1 MQRPISHILFTLLVW
16 SLILASGQQIKAQ
29 AVWTGIGV
37 RAKVHKLLSAEIE
50 QQLRFTNEFSELGS
64 ANTEA
69 GLRFRPWKHFGI
81 SGAYRYSN
89 RPGSRRADDNDRQR
103 WTGEAFYSI
112 GSADT
117 KWIFSHR
124 LRYQTAKEI
133 SNEEEDPDRKNYI
146 RNRLSLSYNLTKRV
160 QPYLSYEWFYRLN
173 GKNENQLTR
182 FTMGLG
188 SDIGKSFGIDTFFR
202 VERQGPPRLTQMT
215 LAAGLRSKKKKTR
228 YFFLILV
235 VSIRLDLPFLSRLPR
250 RVPVCTIPLTVRFPT
265 KLRPF
270 TQPL

>member
-1 MQRPISHILFTLLVW
+1 MQRPISHILFTLLSC
-16 SLILASGQQIKAQ
+16 SLILASGQRTKAQ
-29 AVWTGIGV
+29 AIWTSIGI
-37 RAKVHKLLSAEIE
+37 RAKVHKMLSAEIE
-50 QQLRFTNEFSELGS
+50 QQLRSTDEFSELGS

-112 GSADT
+112 GSGDT
-117 KWIFSHR
+117 KWIFSQR

-133 SNEEEDPDRKNYI
+133 SEEDPDRKNYL

-160 QPYLSYEWFYRLN
+160 QPYLSCEWFYRLN

-182 FTMGLG
+182 FTMGLS
-188 SDIGKSFGIDTFFR
+188 SDISKSFDIDTFFR
-202 VERQGPPRLTQMT
+202 VETE
-215 LAAGLRSKKKKTR
+215 KNVK
-228 YFFLILV
+228 Y
-235 VSIRLDLPFLSRLPR
+235 
-250 RVPVCTIPLTVRFPT
+250 PT
-265 KLRPF
+265 KFFIIGLTGTYRINL
-270 TQPL
+270 TDRKKSVDSATKSETNERD